1 MVLNEAILQNEELV
15 AALSA
20 ALAAGDD
27 EAGAEL
33 IAARQAALATLADAL
48 AAAGPAGREACR
60 GRLESLVAADR
71 DLRAVAGT
79 ALARAGE
86 AFRAQVGSAGR
97 PPAADNQ
104 PQTACLDRRA

>member
-1 MVLNEAILQNEELV
+1 MLTEAIRQNEELV

-27 EAGAEL
+27 VAGTEL
-33 IAARQAALATLADAL
+33 VARRQVALATLAAAL
-48 AAAGPAGREACR
+48 EAAGPAGREACR
-60 GRLESLVAADR
+60 ERLESLVAADR

-97 PPAADNQ
+97 TPANDGQ